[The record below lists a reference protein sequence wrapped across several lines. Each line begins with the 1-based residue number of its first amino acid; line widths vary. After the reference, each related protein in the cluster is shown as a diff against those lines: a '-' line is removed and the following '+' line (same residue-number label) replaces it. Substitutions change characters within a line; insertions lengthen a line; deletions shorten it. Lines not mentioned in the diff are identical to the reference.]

1 MHHKAPLTLYIRP
14 TLHIIFPLNTVP
26 ANAPPRT
33 DSRRAAARL
42 AGNHLLGIDRG
53 PCEHYSGTHTP
64 AGKSE
69 AFCWTLHTVFSLRR
83 SSSQRSAPPHD
94 AHSQTPYRKPREASA
109 RLKNWIYSPLNPD
122 RFQSLILEKNHGFYH
137 QTENTKGDR
146 WAGPPRGHTSGHLEG
161 QKKKINQP
169 TAVLGG
175 NCHKCAENT
184 LPLPLLSLL
193 YSLPLLALLIS

>member
-26 ANAPPRT
+26 AHAPPRT
-33 DSRRAAARL
+33 DSRRVAAWL

-53 PCEHYSGTHTP
+53 PCEHYSGTHAP
-64 AGKSE
+64 AGKVRHFVGRY
-69 AFCWTLHTVFSLRR
+69 ALFSPSGGAPRKG
-83 SSSQRSAPPHD
+83 QPAPPRD

-146 WAGPPRGHTSGHLEG
+146 WAGPPRGHPSGHLEG
-161 QKKKINQP
+161 QK
-169 TAVLGG
+169 
-175 NCHKCAENT
+175 
-184 LPLPLLSLL
+184 
-193 YSLPLLALLIS
+193 